1 MLEET
6 TEFNLQELLK
16 GAKPFLA
23 YAQTTFRL
31 IREKAYELANRGYSE
46 LAHQVAGEDYI

>member
-6 TEFNLQELLK
+6 TEFNLRELLR

-23 YAQTTFRL
+23 YSQITLRL
-31 IREKAYELANRGYSE
+31 IRERAYESANKNYSE
-46 LAHQVAGEDYI
+46 LAHQVAGADYT